1 MTATQE
7 QVLRSVEYERALET
21 LRRMLEAAIAQT
33 ERGEAQAPDVASL
46 KRRLRR
52 MLARR
57 RRGE

>member
-1 MTATQE
+1 
-7 QVLRSVEYERALET
+7 VEYERALET
-21 LRRMLEAAIAQT
+21 LRRMLEAAISQA

-52 MLARR
+52 TLARR